1 MNRIRLALVGAGLIW
16 DGVHR
21 YNIERHAESVS
32 LAGICARTE
41 ETRNRVRRAFPDAW
55 ECTSTAELFGPDLRD
70 SFDAVLVQTPIAMNA
85 PVAKAAL
92 EAGKTVFLEKPAAM
106 SQAQCN
112 ALEQA
117 HSASSGTLYILENNY
132 YDERFV
138 LAEEMIR
145 KGKIGRF
152 VSFERV
158 THLFMGGPRN
168 QAGDYGGSQWR
179 MDASFPLGIMFDGG
193 IHDLAGLRRLT
204 GPVDTVF
211 SDAMTLREGFG
222 EFDLIETMLRYRR
235 GVMGT
240 LSHASALPSGGNYT
254 VLRGTE
260 GTISFTG
267 DGLLVRTADGKN
279 ESLPV
284 EGRGSHEHM
293 WDAVIAAA
301 IEGRETEYTVADG
314 LADVRTLLSVERS
327 VKTRS
332 AEFVGE

>member
-1 MNRIRLALVGAGLIW
+1 MNKIRLALVGAGLIW

-21 YNIERHAESVS
+21 KNIERHADSVS
-32 LAGICARTE
+32 LAGICARSE
-41 ETRNRVRRAFPDAW
+41 ETRKRVQEAFPDAW
-55 ECTSTAELFGPDLRD
+55 ECASTTELFGPQLRD
-70 SFDAVLVQTPIAMNA
+70 SFDAVLVQTPIALNA

-92 EAGKTVFLEKPAAM
+92 EAGKIVFLEKPAAM
-106 SQAQCN
+106 SEAQCN

-117 HSASSGTLYILENNY
+117 HAASTGTLYILENNY

-138 LAEEMIR
+138 LAEELVR
-145 KGKIGRF
+145 KGRIGRF

-158 THLFMGGPRN
+158 THLFMGGARN
-168 QAGDYGGSQWR
+168 QAGAYGSSSWR
-179 MDASFPLGIMFDGG
+179 MDAEFPLGIMFDGG
-193 IHDLAGLRRLT
+193 IHDLAGLRRLA

-211 SDAMTLREGFG
+211 SDALALREGFG
-222 EFDLIETMLRYRR
+222 EFDLIESMLRYRR
-235 GVMGT
+235 GVMGS

-267 DGLLVRTADGKN
+267 DGLLLRTADGVN

-284 EGRGSHEHM
+284 EGRGSHGHM

-301 IEGRETEYTVADG
+301 VAGRESEYTVADG
-314 LADVRTLLSVERS
+314 LADVRTLLSIERS
-327 VKTRS
+327 VKTRRP
-332 AEFVGE
+332 EFIGE

>member
-1 MNRIRLALVGAGLIW
+1 MSEIRLALIGAGLIW

-21 YNIERHAESVS
+21 QNIERHTESVS
-32 LAGICARTE
+32 LAGICARSE
-41 ETRNRVRRAFPDAW
+41 ATRNRVREVFPDAW
-55 ECTSTAELFGPDLRD
+55 ECASTTELFGPEFVD
-70 SFDAVLVQTPIAMNA
+70 SFDAVLVQTPIAINA
-85 PVAKAAL
+85 PVARAAL
-92 EAGKTVFLEKPAAM
+92 EAGKIVFLEKPAAM

-117 HSASSGTLYILENNY
+117 HAASAGSLYILENNY

-138 LAEEMIR
+138 LAEKLVREGR
-145 KGKIGRF
+145 IGRF

-168 QAGDYGGSQWR
+168 QAGAYGSSSWR
-179 MDASFPLGIMFDGG
+179 MDAEFPLGIMFDGG
-193 IHDLAGLRRLT
+193 IHDLAGLRRLA

-211 SDAMTLREGFG
+211 SDAMSLREGFG
-222 EFDLIETMLRYRR
+222 EFDLIESMLRYRR

-267 DGLLVRTADGKN
+267 DGLLVRTADGVN

-284 EGRGSHEHM
+284 EGRGSHDRM
-293 WDAVIAAA
+293 WDAVLEAARA
-301 IEGRETEYTVADG
+301 GRESEYTVADG

-327 VKTRS
+327 IKTRR